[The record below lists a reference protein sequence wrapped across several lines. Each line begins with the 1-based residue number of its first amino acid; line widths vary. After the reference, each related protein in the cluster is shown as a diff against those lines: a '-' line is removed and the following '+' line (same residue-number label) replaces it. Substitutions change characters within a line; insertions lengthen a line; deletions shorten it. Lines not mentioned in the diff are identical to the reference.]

1 MLLLSGELTDQVWMG
16 AGYGVVLSSR
26 GELGFGCCRCIT
38 EGKVLIKQYQGPGLY
53 LLGHLGWQLVLPR
66 LCLMRLSPNWMATS
80 ASYVYVYGQVSRL
93 VRPPIY
99 LHLGY
104 CGGVFPAPNVWKPWI
119 SCEILY
125 WSPGCVREEYLVTL
139 YSIHMRPLCTQVH
152 ISDHTTPAPVGYCK
166 RNTIPQHIK
175 IHWLSC
181 ENKSLPGLDARRR
194 TTLVIRGHS
203 VLPNVRYVSMAQWWE
218 LYSG

>member
-1 MLLLSGELTDQVWMG
+1 
-16 AGYGVVLSSR
+16 
-26 GELGFGCCRCIT
+26 
-38 EGKVLIKQYQGPGLY
+38 
-53 LLGHLGWQLVLPR
+53 
-66 LCLMRLSPNWMATS
+66 MRLSPNWMATS

-104 CGGVFPAPNVWKPWI
+104 CGSVFPAPNVWKPWI
-119 SCEILY
+119 SCGMLY
-125 WSPGCVREEYLVTL
+125 WSPGCVREEYVVTL

-166 RNTIPQHIK
+166 RNPIPQHIK

-181 ENKSLPGLDARRR
+181 ENKSLPGLDVRRR
-194 TTLVIRGHS
+194 ATLVIRGHS
-203 VLPNVRYVSMAQWWE
+203 VLPNIRYVSMAQWWE
-218 LYSG
+218 LYNA